1 MSRTFD
7 LPAELTIYSAIETR
21 DALLAWASEQTA
33 KSSSQLEVSAA
44 AVTEV
49 DGSGLQL
56 LAALSN
62 MDLTWKL
69 VDASAEFSDACRTI
83 GLSDWL
89 GHDTGRSSAA
99 GQAS

>member
-1 MSRTFD
+1 MTSTFE

-21 DALLAWASEQTA
+21 DALLAWASEQA
-33 KSSSQLEVSAA
+33 ARSSSQLEVSAA

-69 VDASAEFSDACRTI
+69 VDASEEFSDACRTL
-83 GLSDWL
+83 GLSNWL
-89 GHDTGRSSAA
+89 GHQKSKSSAA
-99 GQAS
+99 GQTS